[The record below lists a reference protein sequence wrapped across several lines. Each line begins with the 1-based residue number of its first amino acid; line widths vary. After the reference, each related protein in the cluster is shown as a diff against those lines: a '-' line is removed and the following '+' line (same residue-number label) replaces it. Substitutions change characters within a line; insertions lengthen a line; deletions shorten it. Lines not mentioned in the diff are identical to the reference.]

1 MFFSSLNVDMQA
13 SGSKSAQSTTPVKTK
28 PDAEFD
34 MFAQSRGATYESS
47 KKE

>member
-1 MFFSSLNVDMQA
+1 MQA
-13 SGSKSAQSTTPVKTK
+13 NGSKNVQSTTPVKVK

-34 MFAQSRGATYESS
+34 MFAQSRGATYETS